1 MLKKRFEIKLKQT
14 KKTGKLEKYYLTL
27 DYETRYCWIPKD
39 RVPIAAVASSG
50 ERNLSSWWF
59 AREKKKE
66 KRKERGIAH
75 LICTAGLP
83 VAYALPVSSPVEGC
97 VRLTIT
103 IKLCQSSTT

>member
-66 KRKERGIAH
+66 KEKEGEE
-75 LICTAGLP
+75 L
-83 VAYALPVSSPVEGC
+83 
-97 VRLTIT
+97 
-103 IKLCQSSTT
+103 